1 MNCAI
6 SDARSA
12 AYKVASILHASNESG
27 RLKLKKFGSA
37 LKVATA
43 VNELFEVELIS
54 GNDVKKCVRDKRVG
68 QSPPRRGAPT
78 RLPREVFIHI
88 CNLVFSTNSIDQFNC
103 DPNRLDRVAMRDQIM
118 SMVNKYMELSLIHI

>member
-1 MNCAI
+1 MTRKTVKAKQDEREMNSAI
-6 SDARSA
+6 SDTTSA

-54 GNDVKKCVRDKRVG
+54 RMTLRSV
-68 QSPPRRGAPT
+68 PET
-78 RLPREVFIHI
+78 RE
-88 CNLVFSTNSIDQFNC
+88 
-103 DPNRLDRVAMRDQIM
+103 
-118 SMVNKYMELSLIHI
+118 